1 MVLMGKKHVE
11 GFTKDYDENS
21 NKGYFFE
28 VDVKYPKNV
37 FNLHSHLPF
46 LPERNKI
53 KKHNKLVCNVHDKE
67 NYVVHIRALKQA
79 LNHGIILK
87 KVDRVIQYN
96 E

>member
-1 MVLMGKKHVE
+1 MSKLVE
-11 GFTKDYDENS
+11 GITKDYDEKS
-21 NKGYFFE
+21 NKGYLFE

-37 FNLHSHLPF
+37 FNPHSHLPF

-67 NYVVHIRALKQA
+67 NYVVHIRVLKQA

>member
-1 MVLMGKKHVE
+1 MSKLVE

-21 NKGYFFE
+21 NKGYLFE

-53 KKHNKLVCNVHDKE
+53 KKHNKLVCNVQSFKTSIKSR
-67 NYVVHIRALKQA
+67 N
-79 LNHGIILK
+79 NTK
-87 KVDRVIQYN
+87 KSRQSNSI
-96 E
+96 